1 MCVCA
6 RVRVRVC
13 VCVLNLLSTGAHAFI
28 TKSTETDVKLSGHR
42 ACHWL
47 CRSKV
52 QDGLRAWLFPFSP
65 LSLPI
70 PSQIPPLCGF
80 LNLPFPSSFT
90 LRILSPFPTLLLL
103 CPPLP
108 PFPCPFPPPSLSTIG
123 SNLRMQLHPL
133 NYLTLGL
140 THFAN
145 SFKAVDNFFNLRASF
160 RVRSELILKLQDF
173 TSLVNSAGEYNK
185 TVNNLVS
192 AWWNSSHE
200 WCRIHYC
207 LLQVPFHKILQRMD
221 NSDYHNLQS
230 CLPLPRN
237 SQRPRWD

>member
-1 MCVCA
+1 MWSSV
-6 RVRVRVC
+6 V
-13 VCVLNLLSTGAHAFI
+13 TGLVTGYA
-28 TKSTETDVKLSGHR
+28 GP
-42 ACHWL
+42 
-47 CRSKV
+47 RSKMV
-52 QDGLRAWLFPFSP
+52 WEHDYSLSLPFLSPFSP

-70 PSQIPPLCGF
+70 PSQIPPLFGF